1 LLEQVVKRD
10 LISVQ
15 KVQENPAL
23 AVLKASRSVL
33 LLQGPVGPFFDRLS
47 QWLMAREKQ
56 VHRIVFSGGDQ
67 HDCQA
72 TTPIKFAG
80 KLDEWRAF
88 FSAQCVQ
95 LKADAVVLFGQSR
108 AYHQVALKA
117 ANQLGIQVVVLE
129 EGYFRPGFMTMELDG
144 VNGNSTTLDRF
155 SWDGP
160 KEHITSATDKHP
172 FLASTYFA
180 ALHYAHM
187 LLSRES
193 FPDYEHHRHRS
204 PLYYFGY
211 WMYSWFRK
219 WSHLKLDMRKQKE
232 LLDSKAYFYFV
243 PLQFEGD
250 AQLKLFSNYSSVQ
263 EFLSEV
269 ICSFAAHAPKP
280 ALLVFREH
288 PHGRGMGGYKS
299 FVNQVA
305 KSFGVDKCIVYLVEG
320 ETPVLV
326 KHSAGVITINS
337 TVGVRAL
344 KSHVPLKVMGAAI
357 YQRSGLVFDGEL
369 DEFWCKA
376 VSVKPEL
383 ADDFVLQLK
392 NLTQVPVCGY
402 ATRNVPIDWR

>member
-10 LISVQ
+10 LISGQ

-67 HDCQA
+67 YDCNVIA
-72 TTPIKFAG
+72 PIKFVG
-80 KLDEWRAF
+80 SLQKWNGF
-88 FSAQCVQ
+88 FEEKCVQ
-95 LKADAVVLFGQSR
+95 LEVDVVVLFGQSR
-108 AYHQVALKA
+108 AYHQA
-117 ANQLGIQVVVLE
+117 AIKVSNSLGIQVIVME
-129 EGYFRPGFMTMELDG
+129 EGYFRPGFMTIELDG
-144 VNGNSTTLDRF
+144 VNGKSTTLDRF

-187 LLSRES
+187 LLRRES

-211 WMYSWFRK
+211 WVYSWFRK
-219 WSHLKLDMRKQKE
+219 WSHLKLDMRKQKV
-232 LLDSKAYFYFV
+232 LLKSKAYFYFV

-250 AQLKLFSNYSSVQ
+250 AQLKLFSNYSSV
-263 EFLSEV
+263 EDFLSV
-269 ICSFAAHAPKP
+269 LIRSFAIHAPSP
-280 ALLVFREH
+280 TLLVFREH

-305 KSFGVDKCIVYLVEG
+305 KSFGVDKRIVYLVEG

-357 YQRSGLVFDGEL
+357 YQRPGLVFDGEL

-376 VSVKPEL
+376 VPVKPEL
-383 ADDFVLQLK
+383 AADFVLQLK

>member
-1 LLEQVVKRD
+1 
-10 LISVQ
+10 
-15 KVQENPAL
+15 
-23 AVLKASRSVL
+23 
-33 LLQGPVGPFFDRLS
+33 
-47 QWLMAREKQ
+47 
-56 VHRIVFSGGDQ
+56 
-67 HDCQA
+67 
-72 TTPIKFAG
+72 
-80 KLDEWRAF
+80 
-88 FSAQCVQ
+88 
-95 LKADAVVLFGQSR
+95 
-108 AYHQVALKA
+108 
-117 ANQLGIQVVVLE
+117 LE

-187 LLSRES
+187 LLRRES

-204 PLYYFGY
+204 PLYYFSY

-250 AQLKLFSNYSSVQ
+250 AQLKLFSNYSSV
-263 EFLSEV
+263 EDFLSV
-269 ICSFAAHAPKP
+269 LIRSFAIHAPSP
-280 ALLVFREH
+280 TLLVFREH
-288 PHGRGMGGYKS
+288 PHGRGMGGYRS
-299 FVNQVA
+299 FIRQVA
-305 KSFGVDKCIVYLVEG
+305 KSYGVDKRIVYLVEG

-357 YQRSGLVFDGEL
+357 YQRPGLVFDGEL

-376 VSVKPEL
+376 VPVKPEL
-383 ADDFVLQLK
+383 ADDFVLQIK

>member
-1 LLEQVVKRD
+1 MKRD
-10 LISVQ
+10 LISVL
-15 KVQENPAL
+15 KVKENPAL
-23 AVLKASRSVL
+23 SVLKASQSVL
-33 LLQGPVGPFFDRLS
+33 LLQGPVGPFFDRIS
-47 QWLMAREKQ
+47 QWLLARGQQ

-67 HDCQA
+67 HDCQSI
-72 TTPIKFAG
+72 TPIKFAG
-80 KLDEWRAF
+80 KLDEWRGF

-95 LKADAVVLFGQSR
+95 FKVDVVVLFGQSR
-108 AYHQVALKA
+108 AYHQVAIHA

-155 SWDGP
+155 TWDGP
-160 KEHITSATDKHP
+160 KDAIKSAADNHP

-180 ALHYAHM
+180 AVHYAQM
-187 LLSRES
+187 LLRRRN
-193 FPDYEHHRHRS
+193 FPNYEHHRHCS

-219 WSHLKLDMRKQKE
+219 WSNLQRDKIQQKE
-232 LLDSKAYFYFV
+232 LLDSAAFYYFV

-250 AQLKLFSNYSSVQ
+250 AQLKVFSSYNSVQ

-269 ICSFAAHAPKP
+269 ICSFGAHAPKR

-305 KSFGVDKCIVYLVEG
+305 KSFGVEKRIVYMVEG
-320 ETPVLV
+320 DTPVLV

-344 KSHVPLKVMGAAI
+344 KSQLPLKVMGAAI
-357 YQRSGLVFDGEL
+357 YQRPGLIFDGQL

-376 VSVKPEL
+376 VPVEPEK
-383 ADDFVLQLK
+383 ADEFLLQLK
-392 NLTQVPVCGY
+392 NLTQVSACGY
-402 ATRNVPIDWR
+402 ARRDVPIDWR

>member
-1 LLEQVVKRD
+1 MKRD

-15 KVQENPAL
+15 KVYENPAL
-23 AVLKASRSVL
+23 TVLKASRTVL

-47 QWLMAREKQ
+47 QWLMARKTQ

-67 HDCQA
+67 HDCQVI
-72 TTPIKFAG
+72 TPIKFAG
-80 KLDEWRAF
+80 KLDEWHAF
-88 FSAQCVQ
+88 FTAQCVQ
-95 LKADAVVLFGQSR
+95 LKVDTVLLFGQSR
-108 AYHQVALKA
+108 AYHQQALRA
-117 ANQLGIQVVVLE
+117 ANELGIQVVVLE
-129 EGYFRPGFMTMELDG
+129 EGYFRPGFITMELDG

-155 SWDGP
+155 TWDGA
-160 KEHITSATDKHP
+160 KEHIASATDKHP

-180 ALHYAHM
+180 AVHYAHM
-187 LLSRES
+187 LLGHGS

-219 WSHLKLDMRKQKE
+219 WSHQKLDLRKQKQ

-250 AQLKLFSNYSSVQ
+250 AQLKLFSNYSSAE
-263 EFLSEV
+263 EFLSKL
-269 ICSFAAHAPKP
+269 IRSFSIHAPTS

-299 FVNQVA
+299 FIHQIA
-305 KSFGVDKCIVYLVEG
+305 KSFGVDERIVYFVEG
-320 ETPVLV
+320 DTPVLV
-326 KHSAGVITINS
+326 KHSAGVVTINS

-344 KSHVPLKVMGAAI
+344 KSHVPLKVMGAAV
-357 YQRSGLVFDGEL
+357 YQRAGLVFDGEL
-369 DEFWCKA
+369 DEYWCTA
-376 VSVKPEL
+376 APARPEL

-392 NLTQVPVCGY
+392 NLTQAPVCGY
-402 ATRNVPIDWR
+402 ATRNVPINWR

>member
-1 LLEQVVKRD
+1 MVKRD

-67 HDCQA
+67 HDCQVM
-72 TTPIKFAG
+72 TPIKFAG
-80 KLDEWRAF
+80 KLDEWPAF

-95 LKADAVVLFGQSR
+95 LKADVVVLFGQSR
-108 AYHQVALKA
+108 AYHQVALKV

-129 EGYFRPGFMTMELDG
+129 EGYFRPGFMTMELGG

-155 SWDGP
+155 SWDGSQ
-160 KEHITSATDKHP
+160 EHILCATDKHP
-172 FLASTYFA
+172 FLSSTYFA
-180 ALHYAHM
+180 AKHYAHM
-187 LLSRES
+187 LLGHFK
-193 FPDYEHHRHRS
+193 FPSYEHHRHRS
-204 PLYYFGY
+204 PAYYFGY

-219 WSHLKLDMRKQKE
+219 WSHSKLDMRKQKQ

-288 PHGRGMGGYKS
+288 PHGRGMGGYRS
-299 FVNQVA
+299 FIRQIA
-305 KSFGVDKCIVYLVEG
+305 KSYGVDSRIVYLVEG
-320 ETPVLV
+320 DTPVLV
-326 KHSAGVITINS
+326 KHSAAVITINS
-337 TVGVRAL
+337 TVGVRAF

-357 YQRSGLVFDGEL
+357 YQRPGLVFDGEL

-376 VSVKPEL
+376 VPVKPEL